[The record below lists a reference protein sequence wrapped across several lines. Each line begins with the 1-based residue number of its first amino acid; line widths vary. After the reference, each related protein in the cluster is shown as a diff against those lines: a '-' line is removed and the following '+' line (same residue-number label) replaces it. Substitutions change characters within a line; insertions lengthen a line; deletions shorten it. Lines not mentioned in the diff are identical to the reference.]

1 MLSKVTVNVDVEQ
14 GITPSGTLEITENGE
29 YDVTEYASANVN
41 VESENDLPDWDDDS
55 PIIIS
60 GQGIN
65 EHSTW
70 EITEKGTL
78 KWKQT
83 GLSTKAN
90 VGFDSVNVTGIL
102 AYSNDFA
109 KNAYKVR
116 QVIID
121 GEFKTCSIVGLP
133 NCERIKISSNAPS
146 LAIAYTGL
154 KELDLTFFT
163 KMREYQ
169 CTELFNLRDV
179 ILNPSWVTLESY
191 SFQRCVS
198 LKNINLENITTFNR
212 NSMEETMAL
221 EQVIFSANLLAINQ
235 RAFYRSG
242 ITSAIF
248 LNATDNL
255 PTIAND
261 AFHQASQLKDIYVPW
276 AEGEVAN
283 APWGATNATI
293 HYNTTYD
300 ENHNPIV

>member
-1 MLSKVTVNVDVEQ
+1 
-14 GITPSGTLEITENGE
+14 
-29 YDVTEYASANVN
+29 
-41 VESENDLPDWDDDS
+41 
-55 PIIIS
+55 
-60 GQGIN
+60 
-65 EHSTW
+65 
-70 EITEKGTL
+70 
-78 KWKQT
+78 
-83 GLSTKAN
+83 
-90 VGFDSVNVTGIL
+90 
-102 AYSNDFA
+102 
-109 KNAYKVR
+109 
-116 QVIID
+116 
-121 GEFKTCSIVGLP
+121 
-133 NCERIKISSNAPS
+133 
-146 LAIAYTGL
+146 
-154 KELDLTFFT
+154 
-163 KMREYQ
+163 MREYQ

-179 ILNPSWVTLESY
+179 VLNPSWVTLESY

-276 AEGEVAN
+276 AEGAVAN